1 MITLLLHLL
10 RILPFLFGGH
20 RQLALDNL
28 ALRRQ
33 LAVYKR
39 AVPRPKL
46 YTIDRMLWVA
56 LARVWAGWRQA
67 LIIVSPDT
75 VLRWQRRRFREYW
88 TELSAR
94 PTGGRPTVDIEIRA
108 LITRMATAN
117 PLWGAPRIHGELLKL
132 GLNVAERTVSRL
144 MPKRRRLRPSQT

>member
-20 RQLALDNL
+20 RQLALENL
-28 ALRRQ
+28 ALRQQ

-39 AVPRPKL
+39 AVPRPRL
-46 YTIDRMLWVA
+46 CTTDRMLWVV
-56 LARVWAGWRQA
+56 LARVWPGWRQA

-88 TELSAR
+88 TKLSAR
-94 PTGGRPTVDIEIRA
+94 PTGGRPTVDIEIRT
-108 LITRMATAN
+108 LITRMAAAN
-117 PLWGAPRIHGELLKL
+117 PLLYSI
-132 GLNVAERTVSRL
+132 
-144 MPKRRRLRPSQT
+144 RPES